1 MMFVRVRIVDVTVFG
16 GGGGAP
22 RILEA
27 FALRRGARVAG
38 EGIVRG
44 GRRGGRRDIITARWM
59 MGLGDVD
66 TFCLD
71 VAVFVLWSGS
81 AATAAVAVVR
91 LLLQSGG
98 SRVRRCHGVDI
109 GRDR

>member
-1 MMFVRVRIVDVTVFG
+1 MMFVRVCIVDVAVFG
-16 GGGGAP
+16 GGGGAS

-27 FALRRGARVAG
+27 LALRRGARVAG

-44 GRRGGRRDIITARWM
+44 GCRGSRRDIIIARRM
-59 MGLGDVD
+59 MGLGDVGS
-66 TFCLD
+66 FFLE
-71 VAVFVLWSGS
+71 VAVIVLWSGS
-81 AATAAVAVVR
+81 AATAAVLVVSF
-91 LLLQSGG
+91 LPESGG